1 MQRNKK
7 LIRPALMSLA
17 IVLSMM
23 LLLNIDARTSQ
34 AQTSSAGSS
43 QPSTIPAAS
52 PTPDTDAAL
61 RQACSD
67 AITELAAAKRLI
79 ASQGILIKNDAE
91 VQAIQDQLINGL
103 KNLRTLDAEE
113 KQDLRRAIDAAGRQ
127 TAALEAEVA
136 VLKKQK
142 FTFWK
147 AVKYVVYGAAAGAIA
162 ITVLKK

>member
-1 MQRNKK
+1 M
-7 LIRPALMSLA
+7 
-17 IVLSMM
+17 
-23 LLLNIDARTSQ
+23 
-34 AQTSSAGSS
+34 
-43 QPSTIPAAS
+43 
-52 PTPDTDAAL
+52 